1 MRSVRI
7 GAGQGFYGD
16 TVTAAVDMAGLGGVH
31 YIAFD
36 ALAELTLAI
45 LQKDR
50 QRDPGLGFTRDLPVA
65 MRLLLPLCREKGI
78 RLITNA
84 GGLNPIS
91 AGAEV
96 AKVARGLGLRGLRVA
111 TVTGDDLLDRIDSL
125 RAGGVDLSNAE
136 TGAAVESVAD
146 RLVFACAYL
155 GAGPI
160 VEALRQGAD
169 VVVTGRVA
177 DSALFLAPAIF
188 ELGWKWDDWDRLA
201 SGTVMGHLL
210 ECSGQATGGN
220 FGGDWRA
227 VPEPWRLGYPLAEVH
242 ENGEFVI
249 SKPPGT
255 GGLVTFDTVREQLLY
270 EVHDPARYIAPDVIA
285 DFTTVRLQDLGGDRV
300 LVQGASGRMRP
311 ERLKGVLGYH
321 EGWVGEGRIGYCW
334 PDALAKAR
342 LAEEILRHRFHI
354 AGVRYEE
361 IRVEYQ
367 GINSLHGPLSPDP
380 EGELNE
386 VYLRVAVRTRT
397 QEDAARATREFPYLG
412 LNGPPGIGGYG
423 GITPPRELLGIW
435 PVSIPRGL
443 VEPSIRV
450 AVEEVG

>member
-1 MRSVRI
+1 MKSVRI

-16 TVTAAVDMAGLGGVH
+16 TVTAAVDMAGLGEVR

-50 QRDPGLGFTRDLPVA
+50 QRDPGLGYTRDLPLA

-84 GGLNPIS
+84 GGLNPTG
-91 AGAEV
+91 AAAEV
-96 AKVARGLGLRGLRVA
+96 ARVARGLGLRGLRVA

-125 RAGGVDLSNAE
+125 RAGGVDFSHAE
-136 TGAAVESVAD
+136 TGAAFESVAD

-155 GAGPI
+155 GARPV
-160 VEALRQGAD
+160 VEALEQGAD

-177 DSALFLAPAIF
+177 DSALFLAPAVF
-188 ELGWKWDDWDRLA
+188 ELGWPWDGWDRLA

-220 FGGDWRA
+220 FGGDWQA

-242 ENGEFVI
+242 ENGEFIV

-255 GGLVTFDTVREQLLY
+255 GGMVSFDTVREQLLY
-270 EVHDPARYIAPDVIA
+270 EVHDPSCYIAPDVIA
-285 DFTTVRLQDLGGDRV
+285 DFTAVRLQDLGGDRV
-300 LVQGASGRMRP
+300 LVQGAAGRARP
-311 ERLKGVLGYH
+311 ERLKGMLGYH

-342 LAEEILRHRFHI
+342 LAEQILRHRFEI
-354 AGVRYEE
+354 AGVRYQE
-361 IRVEYQ
+361 IRAEYQ
-367 GINSLHGPLSPDP
+367 GIDSLHGPLSPDP
-380 EGELNE
+380 EGDLNE

-423 GITPPRELLGIW
+423 GITPPRELLGVW
-435 PVSIPRGL
+435 PVLIPRDL
-443 VEPSIRV
+443 VEPSVRV

>member
-16 TVTAAVDMAGLGGVH
+16 TVTAAVDMARLGGVH

-50 QRDPGLGFTRDLPVA
+50 QRDPGLGFTRDLPLA

-84 GGLNPIS
+84 GGLNPGG

-160 VEALRQGAD
+160 IEALRQGAD

-188 ELGWKWDDWDRLA
+188 ELGWAWDDWDRLA

-285 DFTTVRLQDLGGDRV
+285 DFTTVRLHDLGGDRV
-300 LVQGASGRMRP
+300 LVRGAGGRMRP

-342 LAEEILRHRFHI
+342 LAEEILRRRFEV
-354 AGVRYEE
+354 AGVRCDE

-367 GINSLHGPLSPDP
+367 GIDSLHGPLSPDP

-423 GITPPRELLGIW
+423 GITPPRELLGLW

-450 AVEEVG
+450 AVEEVA